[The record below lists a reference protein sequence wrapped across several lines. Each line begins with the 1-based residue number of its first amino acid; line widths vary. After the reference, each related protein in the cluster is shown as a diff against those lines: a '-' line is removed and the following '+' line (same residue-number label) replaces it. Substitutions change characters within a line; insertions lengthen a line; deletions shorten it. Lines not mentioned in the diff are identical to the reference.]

1 MVCTNITRCP
11 SLLKESDK
19 AKCSRPSEQECL
31 WETPATLNDS
41 GGEPYFFNEKRKIW
55 VNAFQIKPE
64 VSQVS
69 VLKSDVSSSQL
80 QVRFEPKTQFL
91 LFVLMGN

>member
-1 MVCTNITRCP
+1 MVCTNITQCP

-19 AKCSRPSEQECL
+19 AECSGPSEQECL

-55 VNAFQIKPE
+55 VNEFQIKSD

-69 VLKSDVSSSQL
+69 VLKYDVSSSHL
-80 QVRFEPKTQFL
+80 QVKF
-91 LFVLMGN
+91 